1 MLNLDQFLHQ
11 SLIQINL
18 ALNYLISF
26 HISNG
31 SSQVVRHLC
40 LHFAINT
47 RQWRIPSTYVCLSF
61 SYSICLKSPNATET
75 KYDSVAFNLTPST
88 SQANPGTHK
97 NIIMFPRIKETRPFN
112 AH

>member
-11 SLIQINL
+11 SLIQVNL

-26 HISNG
+26 HINNG
-31 SSQVVRHLC
+31 SSQVVRHC
-40 LHFAINT
+40 LHFAINM

-61 SYSICLKSPNATET
+61 SYSICLKSPKCNRD

-88 SQANPGTHK
+88 SQANPGSQK
-97 NIIMFPRIKETRPFN
+97 NIIMFPGIKETRPIN